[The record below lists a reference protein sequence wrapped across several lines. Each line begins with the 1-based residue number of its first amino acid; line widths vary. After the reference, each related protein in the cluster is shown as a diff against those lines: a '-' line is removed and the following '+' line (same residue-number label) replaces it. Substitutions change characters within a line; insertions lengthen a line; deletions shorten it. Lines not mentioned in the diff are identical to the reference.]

1 MATDNCEGE
10 ESTTASP
17 SVTPST
23 TLTCPLSR
31 SREQLLASG
40 LYLADDNIAQKVH
53 WVQQGRSHYLAVL
66 PDEPSSS
73 AAQHELADLSAIAV
87 IDSKNYWLTSDA
99 GYQRGACMWPHLYDV
114 KLSCTLSAPPM
125 NPLKADFATLTKN
138 LHILMQKIATPGFE
152 KGNGFLFHD
161 NGSPTPTRFK
171 IRHCLFE
178 RLTDDNTEPVLDLSK
193 LPNGADF
200 LPENMELTHQQTRDE
215 LFLLQRTHRLQ
226 PLQARGQNG
235 RILSPKDYRDNL
247 ENAVVELL
255 FNLWHWPI
263 GPKKGEKGNDCYT
276 AEIVHIR
283 VLQPP
288 PPPATNSPRKR
299 KIPAYLDPE
308 ASAVGTYEKP
318 SSS

>member
-1 MATDNCEGE
+1 MASDNSERE
-10 ESTTASP
+10 ESATASP
-17 SVTPST
+17 SLTPST
-23 TLTCPLSR
+23 ASTCPLSR

-40 LYLADDNIAQKVH
+40 LYLADDNIVHNVH

-66 PDEPSSS
+66 PNEPSSS
-73 AAQHELADLSAIAV
+73 AAEHELAELSAIV
-87 IDSKNYWLTSDA
+87 LIDSKNYWLTSDA
-99 GYQRGACMWPHLYDV
+99 GYQRGTCIWPHLYDV
-114 KLSCTLSAPPM
+114 KLSCTVSAPPM
-125 NPLKADFATLTKN
+125 NPQKTDFATVTNN
-138 LHILMQKIATPGFE
+138 LRVLMQKIATPGFE

-178 RLTDDNTEPVLDLSK
+178 CLTDDNANETVLDLSK
-193 LPNGADF
+193 LHNRADF

-215 LFLLQRTHRLQ
+215 LFLLQSTHRLQ
-226 PLQARGQNG
+226 PLQARGRNG
-235 RILSPKDYRDNL
+235 KLLSPKEYQCNL
-247 ENAVVELL
+247 ENAVVELH

-263 GPKKGEKGNDCYT
+263 GPKKGGKGTDCYT

-299 KIPAYLDPE
+299 KIAAYLDPE
-308 ASAVGTYEKP
+308 ASVSTSKKREY
-318 SSS
+318 